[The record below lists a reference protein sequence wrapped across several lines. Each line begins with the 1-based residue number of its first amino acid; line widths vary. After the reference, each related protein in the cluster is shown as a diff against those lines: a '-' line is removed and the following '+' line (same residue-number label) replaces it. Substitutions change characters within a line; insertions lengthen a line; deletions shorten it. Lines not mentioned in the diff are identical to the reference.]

1 MDNAYELVT
10 GDGLN
15 NGYLYF
21 VEPLRRL
28 LSHCGEN
35 GDVYVLSHGSEIDL
49 CLIVIDDRAE
59 GCEGQRVGY
68 VTEMYTENVP
78 GGTDFDTTDISMWLA
93 GVEQVDRDVLLD
105 VAPLIKERLGI
116 NIRDENNDIVEVE

>member
-59 GCEGQRVGY
+59 GCEGEDGCGNGCGGKPIRRN
-68 VTEMYTENVP
+68 EMAKTKIKKDKSPVITIEGETVMTYERP
-78 GGTDFDTTDISMWLA
+78 SY
-93 GVEQVDRDVLLD
+93 LL
-105 VAPLIKERLGI
+105 E
-116 NIRDENNDIVEVE
+116 